1 LSRNQDRL
9 LGESKPED
17 TSPPPQVMNQGSGGD
32 MFSFVV
38 PTEFVELPSEGR
50 FYPESHPLHN
60 QDVIE
65 IKQMTA
71 KEEDILTSQT
81 LLKQG
86 VALDRLLQSLIVDKR
101 ISASS
106 LLSGDRTAI
115 IIAARRSGYG
125 SVYESQMNCPSCGAK
140 QEFSFNLDD
149 STLNQCTLP
158 EGVKDEGGGIFS
170 LTLPRTKVNVKLRLL
185 TGQEEMEMLNDSNK
199 RKKRKKAENNITSQ
213 LKKIV
218 YSVNGVSDARAINY
232 FSENVPSSETKH
244 IRDVYKAINPATE
257 MKDLFECQSCGFSKE
272 LEVPLNAEFFWP
284 N

>member
-1 LSRNQDRL
+1 
-9 LGESKPED
+9 
-17 TSPPPQVMNQGSGGD
+17 MNQGSGGD

-101 ISASS
+101 INPAS
-106 LLSGDRTAI
+106 LLSGDRSAI
-115 IIAARRSGYG
+115 IVAARRSGYG
-125 SVYESQMNCPSCGAK
+125 SVYESQMNCPSCGTK
-140 QEFSFNLDD
+140 QEFSFNLNE
-149 STLNQCTLP
+149 STVHQCALP

-170 LTLPRTKVNVKLRLL
+170 LVLPRTKINVKLRLL

-218 YSVNGVSDARAINY
+218 YSVNGVSDSRAINY
-232 FSENVPSSETKH
+232 FSENVPSSETKY
-244 IRDVYKAINPATE
+244 IRDVYKAISPTTE
-257 MKDLFECQSCGFSKE
+257 MKDLFECQNCGFSKE

>member
-1 LSRNQDRL
+1 MSRNQDRL
-9 LGESKPED
+9 TGESKPVD
-17 TSPPPQVMNQGSGGD
+17 NSPPPQVMNQGGGGD

-50 FYPESHPLHN
+50 FYSESHPLHN

-101 ISASS
+101 ISSSS

-115 IIAARRSGYG
+115 IIAARKSGYG
-125 SVYESQMNCPSCGAK
+125 EVYDSTIGCPSCGAK
-140 QEFSFNLDD
+140 QSFSFNLND
-149 STLNQCTLP
+149 SATHNCTIP
-158 EGVKDEGGGIFS
+158 EGVVDEGGGVFS
-170 LTLPRTKVNVKLRLL
+170 LTLPRTKIDIRLRLL

-199 RKKRKKAENNITSQ
+199 RKKRNKTENNVTSQ

-218 YSVNGVSDARAINY
+218 CSANGVSDARAINY
-232 FSENVPSSETKH
+232 FCENVPSSETKF
-244 IRDVYKAINPATE
+244 IRKTYKQLNPNTE